1 MARGTPPHSVPALQ
15 GGRTALT
22 EQAQALLA
30 GEIARDKLAEE
41 VVVLDVSA
49 LTTVADFLVICSGE
63 STRQV
68 KAVADAVDEA
78 LSQEGVR
85 LLRSE
90 GVEHGRW
97 ILLDY
102 GAVVVHVFHR
112 ETRHFYNLD
121 RLWADAST
129 VALPPQ
135 QRSVERRR
143 QPLRGSEADLF

>member
-1 MARGTPPHSVPALQ
+1 MARETPPHSVPALR

-22 EQAQALLA
+22 EKAQALLA
-30 GEIARDKLAEE
+30 GTTARDKLADDI
-41 VVVLDVSA
+41 VVLDVAA
-49 LTTVADFLVICSGE
+49 LTTIADFLVICSAE

-68 KAVADAVDEA
+68 KAVADAIDET
-78 LSQEGVR
+78 LSREGVR
-85 LLRSE
+85 RLRSE

-102 GAVVVHVFHR
+102 GAVIVHVFHR
-112 ETRHFYNLD
+112 EARQFYNLD

-135 QRSVERRR
+135 QRPAERRL
-143 QPLRGSEADLF
+143 QPSRGSEADLF

>member
-1 MARGTPPHSVPALQ
+1 MARETPPHRVPALR

-22 EQAQALLA
+22 EQAQALLS
-30 GEIARDKLAEE
+30 GTTARDKLADEIL
-41 VVVLDVSA
+41 VLDVSA
-49 LTTVADFLVICSGE
+49 LTTVADFLVICSAE

-78 LSQEGVR
+78 LSREGVR

-102 GAVVVHVFHR
+102 GAVIVHVFHR
-112 ETRHFYNLD
+112 EARQFYNLD

-129 VALPPQ
+129 VALPSQ
-135 QRSVERRR
+135 QRPAERRR
-143 QPLRGSEADLF
+143 QPSRENVADLF

>member
-1 MARGTPPHSVPALQ
+1 MVRETPPHSVPALR

-30 GEIARDKLAEE
+30 GTTARDKLADEI
-41 VVVLDVSA
+41 VVLDVSA

-68 KAVADAVDEA
+68 KAVAEAVDEA
-78 LSQEGVR
+78 LSREGVR

-102 GAVVVHVFHR
+102 GAIIVHVFHR
-112 ETRHFYNLD
+112 EARQFYNLD

-135 QRSVERRR
+135 QRSPERRR
-143 QPLRGSEADLF
+143 QPSRENEADLL